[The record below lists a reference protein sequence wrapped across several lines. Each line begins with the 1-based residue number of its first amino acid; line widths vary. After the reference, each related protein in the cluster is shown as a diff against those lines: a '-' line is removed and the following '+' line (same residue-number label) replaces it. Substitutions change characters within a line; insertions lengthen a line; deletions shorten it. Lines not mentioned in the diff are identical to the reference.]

1 MPRRPAT
8 DSPDFPTPVSS
19 RRIPPPEVRPP
30 LPSSS
35 DHSGVPIRA
44 LFTVAEALQVLG
56 VSRQTLYRA
65 LHEDRLCAH
74 KIRGKTV
81 LSARLSSTSSMAW
94 RSDVLALLKSE
105 RPLAIYKHKPPQ
117 TRACGED
124 LNCFGSHDLPPRSHS

>member
-1 MPRRPAT
+1 MPRRPVT
-8 DSPDFPTPVSS
+8 DSLKLPTPVSS
-19 RRIPPPEVRPP
+19 RRLPPAEVSPP

-65 LHEDRLCAH
+65 LHEHRLCAH

-81 LSARLSSTSSMAW
+81 FKRVSLIDFL
-94 RSDVLALLKSE
+94 DGLEE
-105 RPLAIYKHKPPQ
+105 RRGRVA
-117 TRACGED
+117 
-124 LNCFGSHDLPPRSHS
+124 

>member
-1 MPRRPAT
+1 VPRQPAT
-8 DSPDFPTPVSS
+8 DNPDFPTPVSS

-81 LSARLSSTSSMAW
+81 FKRASLIDFLDGLEERRARVA
-94 RSDVLALLKSE
+94 
-105 RPLAIYKHKPPQ
+105 
-117 TRACGED
+117 
-124 LNCFGSHDLPPRSHS
+124 

>member
-8 DSPDFPTPVSS
+8 NSPDFPIAS

-35 DHSGVPIRA
+35 DHSGVPNRA

-81 LSARLSSTSSMAW
+81 FKRASRQTNEVEMINEDDDDFLNAAR
-94 RSDVLALLKSE
+94 R
-105 RPLAIYKHKPPQ
+105 
-117 TRACGED
+117 RAG
-124 LNCFGSHDLPPRSHS
+124 HSLRASVW

>member
-1 MPRRPAT
+1 MPQRPAT
-8 DSPDFPTPVSS
+8 NCPDFPIAS

-35 DHSGVPIRA
+35 DHSGVPNRA

-81 LSARLSSTSSMAW
+81 FNARLSSTSSMAW
-94 RSDVLALLKSE
+94 RSDVLALL
-105 RPLAIYKHKPPQ
+105 
-117 TRACGED
+117 
-124 LNCFGSHDLPPRSHS
+124 NCQCRGHR